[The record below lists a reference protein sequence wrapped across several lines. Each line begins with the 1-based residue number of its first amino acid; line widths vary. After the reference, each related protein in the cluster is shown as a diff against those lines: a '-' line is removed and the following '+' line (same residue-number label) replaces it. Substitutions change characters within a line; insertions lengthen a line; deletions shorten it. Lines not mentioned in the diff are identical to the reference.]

1 MKSKRRKRIIAVM
14 LCMVLAFSTGIS
26 TIAEAEPETT
36 PATVAAE
43 PETKEAAVQSA
54 EADAQTQETQTQQET
69 TSEPQTQE
77 EPQTAEES
85 GQTETA
91 QAEQEQQKTQ
101 TEDATQT
108 EEVQTQE
115 ETAGQ
120 KTETQGKT
128 AAETKEASEE
138 QGGETADEEEETEG
152 SPAFST
158 SVEAEDKS
166 AIVHISAE
174 EGVFPEGTTAAAKRI
189 DSSNEEYSQVEK
201 SLENETAKSNKDVL
215 DFVAYDITFRDAEG
229 NEIEPEGEVQVS
241 LDFHDMELGGASK
254 EDSTVSVI
262 HVKDDFSTETV
273 QSDVDLT
280 GDQLK
285 QVEFKADEFS
295 IYAVTAGGIVETYSN
310 EIQAGDYVS
319 IEFWDKETKEG
330 TQEIKF
336 RKTNQLD
343 QNDRGV
349 HIRVYIDDQSVLDEK
364 YEITEPESS
373 AFENGQINMQTTVRP
388 GENYWL
394 KQACTWQKANEDTT
408 STFGGSGSTGPNK
421 AGNAGEWNV
430 LTIYLTAK
438 KPNKS
443 CTQEAQG
450 ENGTKDILV
459 DLYNY
464 NTDNYNN
471 YVGLNRNSLLLRSAW
486 GNYKADNYKFDAG
499 AWNISCGKTGIYYGL
514 ASMQNG
520 NINFTQNAAF
530 FDTAFDTAN
539 NSQNIGT
546 KYPDVKFKFLYDES
560 TNEYSYNSG
569 SNHVH
574 FEESTNT
581 ITQYSNAGPNTLS
594 DGTDFQKS
602 GFFPFTDE
610 NDNMTDY
617 GFGMR
622 MDVDFLL
629 TSNGT
634 LDGKENGT
642 PMTFHFSGDDDV
654 WVFID
659 GKLVLDLGGLHS
671 RRGGT
676 INFKTG
682 EVSYDKVTN
691 DQGTEVEPTAVE
703 GGGQRPDTDFLTKLQ
718 PGTHKLTMYYLERGG
733 NDSNCEIKFNLLV
746 VTRAGT
752 LDFDKVDE
760 GNNPLGNAEF
770 GLYSSNE
777 ITDETIPLLK
787 ANSNDDGKVSFD
799 ISDLDVGTYY
809 LKEIS
814 APFGYV
820 IDDNIYLVSV
830 SEDKTNPTEIIVQG
844 KITGLKNNQVINKKY
859 VSTGGT
865 TSVSVKKV
873 WTDNL
878 KPKPV
883 SVSLWANDK
892 KLEGN
897 EYTVILDK
905 NNNWSKTWDNL
916 PGDTVYEVKE
926 NDIPNGIEVTTDEEV
941 SYTVSGKPYTIKP
954 CNELS
959 YTAGENSVV
968 LIKSGSLYHVW
979 TPVPINE
986 SEKSGF
992 FNVLNQIKDG
1002 GNAVEQSNTTFYSG
1016 ASAQLGFVSAAD
1028 IKLSFDST
1036 NHRVSVDYVASNAW
1050 SWFSIG
1056 NYNKDEKITLTN
1068 GIDKKTT
1075 INIPV
1080 IKEWKGDP
1088 EQTDNYNYV
1097 TVQLYQNGKIYEN
1110 PVKIRKEEGWTYIFT
1125 DLPCYS
1131 TNENGEVIVNNYMI
1145 KETEFGRDESKPF
1158 KVEDCKDWLKVE
1170 ISENQDGGYTI
1181 TNAIP
1186 DQWVIYKVSSTDHTK
1201 PLEGA
1206 EFTLTKKG
1214 ASEPS
1219 YYGKSFNPDGV
1230 IKWWDKYGSVGNEEL
1245 ETPYISDGE
1254 YILEEIK
1261 APVGYSK
1268 NEMKW
1273 EITIKNL
1280 ILTEI
1285 KDSNGPVRDQGK
1297 INRASEQTKIYLYE
1311 NTPLYELPSAGGP
1324 GIFLYTIGGILL
1336 LMAGS
1341 LILYKMKR
1349 GEVLK
1354 K

>member
-26 TIAEAEPETT
+26 TIAEAEPEAT

-54 EADAQTQETQTQQET
+54 EADAQTQETQIQQET

-85 GQTETA
+85 GQTETV
-91 QAEQEQQKTQ
+91 QAEQKQQKAQ
-101 TEDATQT
+101 TEDATRT

-120 KTETQGKT
+120 ETETQGKT
-128 AAETKEASEE
+128 AAEPKEASEE
-138 QGGETADEEEETEG
+138 QGEETADGEEETEG

-166 AIVHISAE
+166 ATVHISAE
-174 EGVFPEGTTAAAKRI
+174 EGVFPEGTTVVAKRI
-189 DSSNEEYSQVEK
+189 DSSNAEYGQVEK

-262 HVKDDFSTETV
+262 HIKDDFSTETV
-273 QSDVDLT
+273 QSNVDLT

-295 IYAVTAGGIVETYSN
+295 IYAVTAGEIVERDTN
-310 EIQAGDYVS
+310 KIKAGDYAN
-319 IEFWDKETKEG
+319 IEFWDKNRKASDKNIEFKSFSRDEYNQDGRYLRIEVYVENDSRFSKEY
-330 TQEIKF
+330 
-336 RKTNQLD
+336 QLAMT
-343 QNDRGV
+343 
-349 HIRVYIDDQSVLDEK
+349 DDKYSSVNL
-364 YEITEPESS
+364 
-373 AFENGQINMQTTVRP
+373 QTSVRP
-388 GENYWL
+388 GDNYYL
-394 KQACTWQKANEDTT
+394 QKCVWQKAGEEKKN
-408 STFGGSGSTGPNK
+408 TFGGSGNTGMNK
-421 AGNAGEWNV
+421 ANKSPKVNT
-430 LTIYLTAK
+430 LQIYLSKFTS
-438 KPNKS
+438 NK
-443 CTQEAQG
+443 CTTKIS
-450 ENGTKDILV
+450 GTKNISV

-464 NTDNYNN
+464 DIEAYNSKM
-471 YVGLNRNSLLLRSAW
+471 GLNSNSLLLRSTW
-486 GNYKADNYKFDAG
+486 GNYKSDGYMISENNAHNE
-499 AWNISCGKTGIYYGL
+499 SCGKTGIYYGL
-514 ASMQNG
+514 VQPNLNNG
-520 NINFTQNAAF
+520 NIVFNKTAKF
-530 FDTAFDTAN
+530 FDDQFDT
-539 NSQNIGT
+539 SVGT
-546 KYPDVKFKFLYDES
+546 KYSNANFEFIYNENSK
-560 TNEYSYNSG
+560 EYSYNSEE
-569 SNHVH
+569 NHVH
-574 FEESTNT
+574 YNENTNT
-581 ITQYSNAGPNTLS
+581 ISQYAGIGPNVLPDGS
-594 DGTDFQKS
+594 DLTKH

-610 NDNMTDY
+610 EDNMIDY
-617 GFGMR
+617 GFGMK
-622 MDVDFLL
+622 MNIDFQLRADG
-629 TSNGT
+629 TIDGSNA
-634 LDGKENGT
+634 
-642 PMTFHFSGDDDV
+642 MTFSFSGDDDV

-659 GKLVLDLGGLHS
+659 GQLVLDLGGLHS

-676 INFKTG
+676 IDFHEK
-682 EVSYDKVTN
+682 EVRYDKVTYK
-691 DQGTEVEPTAVE
+691 DDKTGEDIISDVTAVSGE
-703 GGGQRPDTDFLTKLQ
+703 KPDLTKFWEELEA
-718 PGTHKLTMYYLERGG
+718 GEHTLTMYYLERGG

-746 VTRAGT
+746 INR
-752 LDFDKVDE
+752 E
-760 GNNPLGNAEF
+760 GELEF
-770 GLYSSNE
+770 NKIDSETKDGLSGVSFSLYDTNQINS
-777 ITDETIPLLK
+777 ETQPI
-787 ANSNDDGKVSFD
+787 ATTVSDSDGKVIFD
-799 ISDLDVGTYY
+799 IGGLDTTKTYY
-809 LKEIS
+809 LKEV
-814 APFGYV
+814 ATPFGYQTNDEIYTV
-820 IDDNIYLVSV
+820 KLSEEKIDTTIKV
-830 SEDKTNPTEIIVQG
+830 TG
-844 KITGLKNNQVINKKY
+844 KIYKSDGTFVTSIENIPKET
-859 VSTGGT
+859 TGGKT
-865 TSVSVKKV
+865 TVTVKK
-873 WTDNL
+873 N
-878 KPKPV
+878 
-883 SVSLWANDK
+883 WANGIKEVPIELTLYANGK
-892 KLEGN
+892 KVESPSIKNPVALN
-897 EYTVILDK
+897 SAPWEYTWKD
-905 NNNWSKTWDNL
+905 L
-916 PGDTVYEVKE
+916 PGDTE
-926 NDIPNGIEVTTDEEV
+926 
-941 SYTVSGKPYTIKP
+941 YTVQETVPDGYKASIKTEYQFDINTPYEEIKP
-954 CNELS
+954 CNWLEREL
-959 YTAGENSVV
+959 GENGVV
-968 LIKSGSLYHVW
+968 AIKKGNNYFVWTTVELNNVEKQQLLSEIRTITNGFSESNTNFQYGSGRFKELDGTFDFQYSNGSLQMS
-979 TPVPINE
+979 IN
-986 SEKSGF
+986 
-992 FNVLNQIKDG
+992 
-1002 GNAVEQSNTTFYSG
+1002 
-1016 ASAQLGFVSAAD
+1016 
-1028 IKLSFDST
+1028 
-1036 NHRVSVDYVASNAW
+1036 ASNAW
-1050 SWFSIG
+1050 SWLLLG
-1056 NYNKDEKITLTN
+1056 TYTKTVT
-1068 GIDKKTT
+1068 TT
-1075 INIPV
+1075 ITNSISDETIDIPV

-1110 PVKIRKEEGWTYIFT
+1110 PVKIRKEEGWTYIFK

-1145 KETEFGRDESKPF
+1145 KETEFGSDESKAF

-1285 KDSNGPVRDQGK
+1285 KDSNGPVQDQGK

-1324 GIFLYTIGGILL
+1324 GIFLYTISGVLL

>member
-26 TIAEAEPETT
+26 TIAEAEPEAT

-54 EADAQTQETQTQQET
+54 EADAQTQETQIQQET

-85 GQTETA
+85 GQTETV
-91 QAEQEQQKTQ
+91 QAEQKQQKAQ
-101 TEDATQT
+101 TEDATRT

-120 KTETQGKT
+120 ETETQGKT

-138 QGGETADEEEETEG
+138 QGEETADGEEETEG
-152 SPAFST
+152 SPTFST

-166 AIVHISAE
+166 ATVHISAE
-174 EGVFPEGTTAAAKRI
+174 EGVFPEGTTVVAKRI
-189 DSSNEEYSQVEK
+189 DSSNAEYGQVEK

-241 LDFHDMELGGASK
+241 LDFHDMELGGTSK

-262 HVKDDFSTETV
+262 HIKDDFSTETV

-336 RKTNQLD
+336 RKTNQLA

-349 HIRVYIDDQSVLDEK
+349 HIRVYIDDNSVLDEK

-443 CTQEAQG
+443 CTQEGQG

-746 VTRAGT
+746 VNRKGS
-752 LDFDKVDE
+752 LDFQKQDE
-760 GNNPLGNAEF
+760 EEAPLKGAVF
-770 GLYSSNE
+770 GLYETKE
-777 ITDETIPLLK
+777 ITEETIPYLT
-787 ANSNDDGKVSFD
+787 AISDDKGNVSFD
-799 ISDLDVGTYY
+799 ISDLETTKTYY

-820 IDDNIYLVSV
+820 TDDKVYSVTITEEKKDSTNIKVIGTIK
-830 SEDKTNPTEIIVQG
+830 DMQNG
-844 KITGLKNNQVINKKY
+844 KVINEKY

-865 TSVSVKKV
+865 TSVSVQKEWV
-873 WTDNL
+873 DGL
-878 KPKPV
+878 VRKPV
-883 SVSLWANDK
+883 SVSLWANGEK
-892 KLEGN
+892 IEG
-897 EYTVILDK
+897 EQYTVELND
-905 NNNWSKTWDNL
+905 NNNWKHIWPNL
-916 PGDTVYEVKE
+916 PGDTFYEVKE
-926 NDIPNGIEVTTDEEV
+926 NNISDGVEVTTDV
-941 SYTVSGKPYTIKP
+941 SVNYTVAGEPYRITP
-954 CNELS
+954 CNNFE
-959 YTAGENSVV
+959 YATDENTVV
-968 LIKSGSLYHVW
+968 IIFKNSEYHIW
-979 TPVPINE
+979 TPVEILDKTN
-986 SEKSGF
+986 F
-992 FNVLNQIKDG
+992 YTVLNSIKG
-1002 GNAVEQSNTTFYSG
+1002 SSGPKITEKNTKFYTGNNVQAGFMNDNDIQFFYNEGKIKVE
-1016 ASAQLGFVSAAD
+1016 
-1028 IKLSFDST
+1028 
-1036 NHRVSVDYVASNAW
+1036 YVASNAW
-1050 SWFSIG
+1050 SWFCIG
-1056 NYNKDEKITLTN
+1056 NYNMDANIILTN
-1068 GIDKKTT
+1068 GIDEDAT
-1075 INIPV
+1075 IDIPV
-1080 IKEWKGDP
+1080 TKIWKGDTL
-1088 EQTDNYNYV
+1088 QYSFDTV
-1097 TVQLYQNGKIYEN
+1097 TVQLYQNGKASN
-1110 PVKIRKEEGWTYIFT
+1110 DPVQ
-1125 DLPCYS
+1125 
-1131 TNENGEVIVNNYMI
+1131 I
-1145 KETEFGRDESKPF
+1145 KESEDWKYTFTNLPYWYKDQQGSYKAYEYTVEET
-1158 KVEDCKDWLKVE
+1158 KVGSFFVENCKDWLFTE
-1170 ISENQDGGYTI
+1170 ISGSAEEGFII
-1181 TNAIP
+1181 TNNIP
-1186 DQWVIYKVSSTDHTK
+1186 KLWNIEKVSSTNHDLR
-1201 PLEGA
+1201 LEGA
-1206 EFTLTKKG
+1206 KFTLTSQETGGKDYYGLSGKDGIIRWWETESDIGNMEKALSFVPDGTYVLTETKAPEGYQKNDTTWTIIIKDLEIQSITASDGKAINSG
-1214 ASEPS
+1214 AS
-1219 YYGKSFNPDGV
+1219 
-1230 IKWWDKYGSVGNEEL
+1230 
-1245 ETPYISDGE
+1245 
-1254 YILEEIK
+1254 
-1261 APVGYSK
+1261 
-1268 NEMKW
+1268 
-1273 EITIKNL
+1273 
-1280 ILTEI
+1280 
-1285 KDSNGPVRDQGK
+1285 
-1297 INRASEQTKIYLYE
+1297 NRAQSSKDVYLYE
-1311 NTPLYELPSAGGP
+1311 NEPLYELPSAGGP
-1324 GIFLYTIGGILL
+1324 GIFLYTIGGVLL

-1341 LILYKMKR
+1341 LILYNMKR